1 MPRPAKPDFN
11 EALAVPVGGGV
22 SLRPALGKPDLRR
35 RPWRSVVT
43 CRSAQTLLRFIN
55 SEIAP
60 LCEWQGATTHG
71 DLLVGPGAPT
81 KRSRDHSK
89 EGSLAARCTSRS
101 ARPSNRSTHARAIA
115 V

>member
-22 SLRPALGKPDLRR
+22 SLRPAPGKPDLRR

-55 SEIAP
+55 SEFALP
-60 LCEWQGATTHG
+60 RGWQGAATRR
-71 DLLVGPGAPT
+71 DLLVGPGGTYEETRA
-81 KRSRDHSK
+81 DSK